1 MPTGAWLP
9 TIRVPTIRL
18 NARTRGVVMF
28 VRTMETLAGG
38 EWTGADTW
46 VDVFDPVDVREPVVR
61 VPALTAA
68 QVTAIYDAAER
79 GFAVWRRTP
88 ALDRAKILTKAA

>member
-1 MPTGAWLP
+1 
-9 TIRVPTIRL
+9 
-18 NARTRGVVMF
+18 MF

-46 VDVFDPVDVREPVVR
+46 VDVFDPVDVRQPVVR

-68 QVTAIYDAAER
+68 QVTGVYDAETVVGR
-79 GFAVWRRTP
+79 GHQGSVLGDVATAVRQGAKVELGGDAPAGGLAHGCRR
-88 ALDRAKILTKAA
+88 